1 MQILSCQCP
10 PPPPKFLHISFR
22 LLLARSYTTCRDLQ
36 KCRGCRPDYS
46 KPCLPSK
53 FSFSFFFLSG
63 RLIFGPALSQRDLQC
78 QLISRFS
85 SPYQNMIDQSC
96 TKKKKRGGGGKAHW
110 QMDGIVV
117 LGAIEFTGIWSSVF
131 VAVRALPLPV
141 CLPRT
146 VGAVAPRPTCMGLA
160 CFSGL
165 GLWE

>member
-46 KPCLPSK
+46 KPCLPYRR
-53 FSFSFFFLSG
+53 SFLFLFFFFLSG
-63 RLIFGPALSQRDLQC
+63 RLSSDLPFH
-78 QLISRFS
+78 SRFS

-131 VAVRALPLPV
+131 VAVRALYLSLSVSP
-141 CLPRT
+141 
-146 VGAVAPRPTCMGLA
+146 GL
-160 CFSGL
+160 L
-165 GLWE
+165 EQ